1 MVEEDRQSVVLVT
14 GASSGF
20 GLSCA
25 RLLARQGYMV
35 YGTSRKPGL
44 SGASLIPANFEMLQM
59 DVTSNESVEAA
70 IESILA
76 KEGRLDIVINNA
88 GIGVAGAVE
97 ETTIEEAKDLFETN
111 FFGVHRVCRAVI
123 PQMRKQASGHIVN
136 IGSMGAV
143 VAIPFQV
150 FYSASKAAIAMLSD
164 GLSMELKPFG
174 IKVTRIE
181 PGDYKTSFTANRV
194 FIAAA
199 DSSAVYRDA
208 CERAIA
214 VMEHDEQ
221 NGADPEDLARALLE
235 IIQMQSPGLNYRMG
249 MLSQRLLVGL
259 IPFLPTRVVEKLL
272 MKSYNI
278 G

>member
-1 MVEEDRQSVVLVT
+1 MNQASKQSIVLVT
-14 GASSGF
+14 GASSGI

-25 RLLARQGYMV
+25 RLLAEHGYRV
-35 YGTSRKPGL
+35 YGTSRGSRAGTTPL
-44 SGASLIPANFEMLQM
+44 PASIEMLTM
-59 DVTSNESVEAA
+59 DVTSSESVEAA
-70 IESILA
+70 IATVLA

-88 GIGVAGAVE
+88 GIGIAGAVE
-97 ETTIEEAKDLFETN
+97 ETTIEEAKSLFETN
-111 FFGVHRVCRAVI
+111 FFGIHRVCRAVI
-123 PQMRKQASGHIVN
+123 PQLRKQGSGHIVN

-181 PGDYKTSFTANRV
+181 PGDYKTAFTNNRV
-194 FIAAA
+194 FVASANT
-199 DSSAVYRDA
+199 SAVYKDA
-208 CERAIA
+208 CHRAIA

-221 NGADPEDLARALLE
+221 NGADPEELARTLLK
-235 IIQMQSPGLNYRMG
+235 IIRMPSPGLNYRLG

-259 IPFLPTRVVEKLL
+259 IPFLPAKAVEKLV

-278 G
+278 